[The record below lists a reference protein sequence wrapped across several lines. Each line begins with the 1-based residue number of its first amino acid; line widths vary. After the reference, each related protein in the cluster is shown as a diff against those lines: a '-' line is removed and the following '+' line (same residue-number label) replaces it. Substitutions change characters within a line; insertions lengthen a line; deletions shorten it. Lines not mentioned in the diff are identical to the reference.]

1 MKKFSQFNEE
11 REELTEKFGFIPKSV
26 DNIQKADIPV
36 ADELAQL
43 YLKVTQETDMDD
55 PIAVNFDDPRKVKI
69 HRSLEGAFDVKELS
83 KEFGLNVSYGNGSRG
98 NLGAN
103 NRGNIFEKVLL
114 MDIELYAQTRDLG
127 AEYTYPDFMREF
139 ASRFLSKHTNITA
152 KQEGGLNKP
161 RPLQFSGSTPTIQSS
176 RMEDI
181 GPTVTDVTVMGDKT
195 PYYLSLKLGSTITL
209 FNVGVTKYLTKD
221 DIKRGEVTNP
231 KGRALLDLFGIDYD
245 RYVQTFGRYDASS
258 NVDNK
263 PDYVNTMSKLDRR
276 GLERFLATGIGYGYF
291 FVHAKNAKP
300 GAPIHYAYMDKQT
313 AQNSIKP
320 LSVQVK
326 YPTPGAAKRI
336 DILIETPMFYFKVN
350 IRNKQGG
357 VAPSHIM
364 CDYKFK

>member
-1 MKKFSQFNEE
+1 MKRFREFAEE
-11 REELTEKFGFIPKSV
+11 VETINEKFGFIPKSV
-26 DNIQKADIPV
+26 DNIQKAPLPN
-36 ADELAQL
+36 ADALAKL
-43 YLKVTQETDMDD
+43 YLTVTKETDMED
-55 PIAVNFDDPRKVKI
+55 PIAVDFENPKKVKI
-69 HRSLEGAFDVKELS
+69 HRSLEGAFDPNELS
-83 KEFGLNVSYGNGSRG
+83 KEFGLTVSYGNGSRG

-103 NRGNIFEKVLL
+103 NRGNIFEEVLL
-114 MDIELYAQTRDLG
+114 RDIELYSQTRDLG
-127 AEYTYPDFMREF
+127 ADYTYPEFMREF
-139 ASRFLSKHTNITA
+139 ASKFLSKHKVITA

-161 RPLQFSGSTPTIQSS
+161 RPLQFSGKTPTIQSS

-181 GPTVTDVTVMGDKT
+181 GSTVTDVTVMGDKT

-231 KGRALLDLFGIDYD
+231 KGKALLDLFGIDYD
-245 RYVQTFGRYDASS
+245 RYIQTFGEYDSS
-258 NVDNK
+258 SKVDNQ
-263 PDYVNTMSKLDRR
+263 PDYVNTISRIDRK
-276 GLERFLATGIGYGYF
+276 GLETFLATGIGYGYF

-313 AQNSIKP
+313 STNAIRP

-326 YPTPGAAKRI
+326 YPTPGSAKRI

-357 VAPSHIM
+357 IAPSHIM